1 MRIYETTLAF
11 NLVQLGEP
19 TALETPAKVVEYLQ
33 SGIDRNPVQE
43 SFWVI
48 PLDRKNKP
56 IGRHMVTLG
65 TLTSSLVAPREV
77 ARIVILAGAAAFII
91 AHNHP
96 SGDPTPS
103 SADISVTRKL
113 REAAQAID
121 IALLDHVVVGTP
133 EGDPTGRG
141 WYSMREAGLL

>member
-1 MRIYETTLAF
+1 M
-11 NLVQLGEP
+11 
-19 TALETPAKVVEYLQ
+19 ETPTKVVEYLQ

-56 IGRHMVTLG
+56 IGRHLVTLG

-91 AHNHP
+91 AHNP
-96 SGDPTPS
+96 SGDPSPS
-103 SADISVTRKL
+103 SADISVTRQL
-113 REAAQAID
+113 REAARSID
-121 IALLDHVVVGTP
+121 IALLDHVIVGTP
-133 EGDPTGRG
+133 EGDPVARG
-141 WYSMREAGLL
+141 WYSFREAGLI